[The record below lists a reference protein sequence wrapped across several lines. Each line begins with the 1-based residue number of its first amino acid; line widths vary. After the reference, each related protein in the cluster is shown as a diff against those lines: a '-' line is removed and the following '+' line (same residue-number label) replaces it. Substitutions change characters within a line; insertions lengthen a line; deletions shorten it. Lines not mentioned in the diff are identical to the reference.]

1 MGNFNLTPEIWS
13 MIFSFCTEPS
23 QQDKQ
28 VPQPTLVKLLR
39 VNSTFFSIAA
49 PLLYRNVMI
58 ENLGDFLLGIT
69 RTGLPDDIKRINHW
83 SGLDLTG
90 TGNTK
95 LPLLRCIRNLT
106 IIPFSPNRY
115 VNDVYDILY
124 HQQTCY
130 DQAKTVLGR
139 LSSRSSGLHIQS
151 LTIGSASS
159 PQSKEIET
167 VHSRFFSVIH
177 SVRRT
182 LLELFRPQIWT
193 EYSPIHGYCFEP
205 LRSDFTNVKRILPE
219 VVNIYTTLEGTFPLV
234 WGTLNRIIVRRK
246 ENTPVQGMPDMS
258 VLMVNPETI
267 PEELDM
273 ISNPRFSEDGVV
285 KTIVYTIIRSTPP
298 WLRRLNEGEQE
309 LIDEKTKIE
318 IYGLERLIAPSDQ
331 IDDEH
336 EPDDRK
342 EESEMRALDRVEN
355 GIREGSNVTSDGRWM
370 RSGKKAFSI
379 GLSLDVDDQDPSGTD
394 ESEG

>member
-23 QQDKQ
+23 HQDKQ

-39 VNSTFFSIAA
+39 VNSTFFAIAA
-49 PLLYRNVMI
+49 PLLYRNATI
-58 ENLGDFLLGIT
+58 ENLGGFLLGIS
-69 RTGLPDDIKRINHW
+69 RTGLPEEIKKINHL
-83 SGLDLTG
+83 SDLDFLG

-106 IIPFSPNRY
+106 IIPFSPNAQ
-115 VNDVYDILY
+115 VNNVSDIFH

-130 DQAKTVLGR
+130 NQAKTILGR
-139 LSSRSSGLHIQS
+139 LSSRSSELHIQS
-151 LTIGSASS
+151 LTFGSAPS
-159 PQSKEIET
+159 PQSKEIER

-177 SVRRT
+177 PIRRT
-182 LLELFRPQIWT
+182 LLELFRPQIWI
-193 EYSPIHGYCFEP
+193 EYSPLHGYCFEP
-205 LRSDFTNVKRILPE
+205 LRSDFTNIKRILPE

-234 WGTLNRIIVRRK
+234 WGTRNRIIVRRK
-246 ENTPVQGMPDMS
+246 ENRPVQGMPDMS
-258 VLMVNPETI
+258 LLMVNPETI

-273 ISNPRFSEDGVV
+273 ISYPRFSEDEVV

-298 WLRRLNEGEQE
+298 WLRRLNEDEQE

-318 IYGLERLIAPSDQ
+318 IYGLEKSIAVSDQ

-336 EPDDRK
+336 EPDDCK
-342 EESEMRALDRVEN
+342 EESDMRTLDRVEN
-355 GIREGSNVTSDGRWM
+355 RIREGSKITSDGRWIK
-370 RSGKKAFSI
+370 SGKKAFSMR
-379 GLSLDVDDQDPSGTD
+379 LLLGTD
-394 ESEG
+394 HQDRFGSNEV